1 LSVFSSSVLLSEL
14 IELPTPSDLIKLSLY
29 PTVAPNLGRTTNP
42 QSISRSSDYALLT
55 PVAGKGRSFLMT
67 IHAYKNAAVSAL
79 ALSMLACAAPA
90 HAAGTDYLLKLGG
103 VDGEVKEPKPQ
114 SADQKGR
121 DKWIV
126 LESVQLG
133 AERTAGGVNV
143 AAGDVNGDGVSAP
156 RDVKTG
162 QPSGKRAR
170 YPVHFHTM
178 TDEETAAL
186 LLPAV
191 QKVREAAMRTPAWE
205 GCAAGQKI
213 EGMTIKHISTGRT
226 GQILDPV
233 VVACATDL
241 VSFNF
246 TKIEWN

>member
-1 LSVFSSSVLLSEL
+1 
-14 IELPTPSDLIKLSLY
+14 
-29 PTVAPNLGRTTNP
+29 
-42 QSISRSSDYALLT
+42 
-55 PVAGKGRSFLMT
+55 MT

-79 ALSMLACAAPA
+79 ALTISTGAALGWAVPA
-90 HAAGTDYLLKLGG
+90 QAASDYLLQL
-103 VDGEVKEPKPQ
+103 DGIPGESKATAAQ
-114 SADQKGR
+114 RGH

-133 AERTAGGVNV
+133 AERTSGGVNV

-162 QPSGKRAR
+162 QSSGKAAR
-170 YPVHFHTM
+170 YPFHFHAM
-178 TDEETAAL
+178 TDQETAAL

-191 QKVREAAMRTPAWE
+191 QKVREAAMRMPAWS

-213 EGMTIKHISTGRT
+213 EGIAIKQKSTGRT
-226 GQILDPV
+226 GRILDPEV
-233 VVACATDL
+233 VSCATDS

-246 TKIEWN
+246 TKIEWK